1 MTSTATPRIF
11 VTGATGQLGRKVI
24 EALLQRVPAEQVVA
38 GVRDVAKGA
47 DLAAKGV
54 ELRVADYDQ
63 PVTLAAAF
71 AGIDRLLLISGN
83 AVGQRARQ
91 HQAVID
97 AAKAAGVKLIAYT
110 SVLRADISQLGLA
123 VEHKATENTLAAS
136 GVPYVLLRNG
146 WYLEN
151 FAGRALGGLATGEI
165 PTCAGDGRYAAATR
179 ADFAAATAIVLTSAD
194 GYEGRKLELAGSTAF
209 TIADLA
215 ALTSR
220 LAGRPVV
227 ARNLTIAEF
236 EAALMKNGLPDFV
249 AKILA
254 NSDTSA
260 AQGWLFDDSRTLE
273 SLLGR
278 PTNALESVVA
288 PAVAAALA
296 AKKEV

>member
-1 MTSTATPRIF
+1 MPAISTPRIF

-24 EALLQRVPAEQVVA
+24 DALLDRVPAAQVVA

-47 DLAAKGV
+47 DLAARGV

-63 PVTLAAAF
+63 PATLAAAF

-123 VEHKATENTLAAS
+123 VEHKATENALAAS
-136 GVPYVLLRNG
+136 GVRHVLLRNG

-151 FAGRALGGLATGEI
+151 FAGRALGGLATGAI
-165 PTCAGDGRYAAATR
+165 LTCAGDGKYAAATR

-194 GYEGRKLELAGSTAF
+194 GYAGRKLELAGSTAF

-215 ALTSR
+215 ALTTR
-220 LAGRPVV
+220 LAGRDIACQNVSP
-227 ARNLTIAEF
+227 AEF
-236 EAALMKNGLPDFV
+236 EAALVKNGLPDFV
-249 AKILA
+249 AKILT

-260 AQGWLFDDSRTLE
+260 SQGWLFDDSRTLE
-273 SLLGR
+273 QLLGR
-278 PTNALESVVA
+278 PTESLESVIA
-288 PAVAAALA
+288 PAVAAV
-296 AKKEV
+296 AKPAG